1 MTVRAKL
8 IMAVCLA
15 ILVAAM
21 SGARASQNHQRVLM
35 ITSYHHGDRWND
47 DLIAGVRQSL
57 DALSGISL
65 AIEHLDLRRN
75 AGAQY
80 ELEVAAFLKTKYQ
93 DKHKD
98 LIIVSDDAALDFLLK
113 VRAEL
118 FADVPVV
125 FCGINNFTPQRVQ
138 GQDRITGVNETVSV
152 AQTLDL
158 ALRLFPATS
167 QVFGVV
173 DDLSAVGRANLEH
186 FRAAAQSLAPRA
198 TPRELLNL
206 TAQQAPETLRSLPP
220 DSLVLRLNNL
230 LDGRGG
236 FLSIAES
243 MQVISAQSPVP
254 VFTLWDFDLGLG
266 ALGGIV
272 VSGFEQG
279 RQAGEL
285 AGRILGGA
293 SVDRIPVV
301 MQSPNVPMFDFQQ
314 MERFGLSK
322 RDLPA
327 SALILNKPLSMLDE
341 FKVWFWVGVLIVG
354 LLAALI
360 LVLLATM
367 AYRRKTA
374 KILAESEK
382 NLTAMFNAIPDSLL
396 LVDPEGKVIA
406 INSTAA
412 RRLGGRPEEMLGRI
426 IYGFLPAEVADSRRL
441 RMEQALGSGEPVL
454 FEDQRDGRT
463 MDSHLYPIRNDQ
475 GRIDRLFI
483 FGRDITEHRS
493 IQARL
498 AGQNQMLE
506 NLSNAQDLF
515 ISGEEPGKVYQDML
529 RILVSATDSAY
540 GFLDEALRDPDGTPY
555 KLSLAMSDISWDE
568 GSRELYRQLAER
580 KLEFRN
586 LDNLSGAPVLEE
598 RVIIANDAPAHP
610 RYRGL
615 PKGHPPLSSFLG
627 IPLFFKS
634 GVIGVAGVANRPGGY
649 DADLVRLVDPLTKTC
664 AAMIWAAR
672 LEQRRRRAV
681 EALRQS
687 EERYRCIA
695 ETANEGVWILNADYR
710 TTFVNSHMTG
720 MLGCTSEEILGRP
733 RDEFMFAEDRAD
745 QEERMRRRSKGRS
758 EVYER
763 RFRHES
769 GAEIWTIASATPLLD
784 AQGRVTGSFAMFT
797 DITERKAAEEEL
809 KVTSQALRQALE
821 EKDAF
826 FSIIAHDLRSPIS
839 GLLGLTGL
847 LIDEQGLSQDDLRT
861 VSVEMARSVRTIFD
875 LLENL
880 LEWSRMQRGLTAFN
894 PAPRDLSEAARDCAK
909 LARSAAEQKNVTLR
923 LDVPEDCL
931 VSADEHMLGAIL
943 RNLVFNALKFSH
955 PGNAVTVSA
964 QPGRDAITVAV
975 ADEGVGMDEQT
986 LASLFS
992 LRCKKS
998 RLGTGGEKGTG
1009 LGLVLCKE
1017 FIERHGGTI
1026 RAESRPG
1033 RGTTFFFTLPA
1044 AARSAA

>member
-21 SGARASQNHQRVLM
+21 PGARASQNHKHVLM

-57 DALSGISL
+57 DALSDISL

-80 ELEVAAFLKTKYQ
+80 ELEVAAFLKTKYR

-158 ALRLFPATS
+158 ALRLFPATG
-167 QVFGVV
+167 QVFAVV
-173 DDLSAVGRANLEH
+173 DDRSAVGRANLEH
-186 FRAAAQSLAPRA
+186 FQAAAQRLASRA
-198 TPRELLNL
+198 ALRELLNL
-206 TAQQAPETLRSLPP
+206 TAGEAPDVLRALPP

-230 LDGRGG
+230 LDGHGG

-243 MQVISAQSPVP
+243 MNVISAQSPVP

-301 MQSPNVPMFDFQQ
+301 MRSPNVPMFDFQQ

-341 FKVWFWVGVLIVG
+341 FKAWFWAGVLIMG

-367 AYRRKTA
+367 ACRRKAA

-382 NLTAMFNAIPDSLL
+382 DLAAMFNAIPDSLL
-396 LVDPEGKVIA
+396 LVDPEGQVIA
-406 INSTAA
+406 INSTATL
-412 RRLGGRPEEMLGRI
+412 RLGERPEEIVGRS
-426 IYGFLPAEVADSRRL
+426 IYGFLPAHVADSRRL
-441 RMEQALGSGEPVL
+441 RMEQALCSGEPVL
-454 FEDQRDGRT
+454 FEDQRDGRFF
-463 MDSHLYPIRNDQ
+463 SNHLYPIRNVQ
-475 GRIDRLFI
+475 GQVDRLFI
-483 FGRDITEHRS
+483 FGQDITEHRS
-493 IQARL
+493 IQDALFRQKEL
-498 AGQNQMLE
+498 LE
-506 NLSNAQDLF
+506 SISNVQDLF

-529 RILVSATDSAY
+529 QILVSATGSAY
-540 GFLDEALRDPDGTPY
+540 GFLDEALRDADGTPY

-568 GSRELYRQLAER
+568 GSRSLYQQLAER

-586 LDNLSGAPVLEE
+586 LDNLSGAPVLER
-598 RVIIANDAPAHP
+598 RVVIANNAPAHP

-627 IPLFFKS
+627 IPLFFK
-634 GVIGVAGVANRPGGY
+634 GEVIGVAGVANRPGGY
-649 DADLVRLVDPLTKTC
+649 DMNLVRLLAPLTKTC
-664 AAMIWAAR
+664 AAMIWAGR
-672 LEQRRRRAV
+672 LEKRRRQAV

-695 ETANEGVWILNADYR
+695 ETANEGVWVLGADYR
-710 TTFVNSHMTG
+710 TTFVNRHMAE
-720 MLGCTSEEILGRP
+720 MLGLAPEQMLGRP
-733 RDEFMFAEDRAD
+733 RHDFMFAEDHAD
-745 QEERMRRRSKGRS
+745 HEERMHWRSRGRA
-758 EVYER
+758 EIYER

-784 AQGRVTGSFAMFT
+784 EHGRVTGSFAMFT

-809 KVTSQALRQALE
+809 KAASQALRQALE

-847 LIDEQGLSQDDLRT
+847 LIDEQGLSQEDLRT

-894 PAPRDLSEAARDCAK
+894 PAPRDLSEAARDCAE

-923 LDVPEDCL
+923 LDVPDDCL
-931 VSADEHMLGAIL
+931 VSADEHMLSAIL

-955 PGNAVTVSA
+955 PGGAVTVSA
-964 QPGRDAITVAV
+964 QPGRNAITVAV

-986 LASLFS
+986 LASLFVLS
-992 LRCKKS
+992 CKKS
-998 RLGTGGEKGTG
+998 RPGTVGEKGTG

-1017 FIERHGGTI
+1017 FIEKHGGTI
-1026 RAESRPG
+1026 HVESRPG
-1033 RGTTFFFTLPA
+1033 RGTTFFFTLPT
-1044 AARSAA
+1044 AREVA